1 MRSTSGESISFFNVI
16 SEGAGWKDYLE
27 KYHSEELMN
36 FRKDEYGERMY
47 RYPYITID
55 VLTLMKYEREYAKK
69 SLEETGHAPQ
79 LVNFMSRD
87 LHYNPERVIAEIRSV
102 LDDLKTEYHAE
113 RAEVHFNNAMWPLDI
128 SNIRI
133 DNVGKLYAIRCTVS
147 KMSQTR
153 PVLIDAAWECSR
165 CKNKIYIPQEIGE
178 ALIKP
183 SYCQCN
189 DEKKFVGHIVV
200 KESKYYDFQLIRLME
215 TVDSCEDG
223 RQPQTVD
230 AELIND
236 LCGDLVP
243 GETVLVY
250 GIPILIGKKD
260 NRGNIKTNQEIHIL
274 VVGVNKQD
282 RTEFKITPEDEAE
295 IKRLSELPDI
305 KEKIVNSIAPSIYG
319 QLSFKRSIALVLVS
333 GGKIIFADG
342 TVQRGTSHL
351 IVVGDPG
358 GGKSVVLKAGN
369 RLAVKSTFLSGKG
382 ASGAGLT
389 AAAVKD
395 SFDGGKWSIEAGAL
409 PRCNGGFVFLDEL
422 DKLNDNDREC
432 LHGVLEDGFLI
443 VEKAGLHAKLTAETS
458 LIAAA
463 NPILGRFDEYKSIVE
478 QINLPPA
485 MLSRFDII
493 LTSRDIVDEYNDT
506 RIAEYIVSAHT
517 GNDTFLEPDIPEE
530 MLKKYLHYA
539 RTMVNPVILDKQIER
554 YLIETYVNI
563 RKSGP
568 NLKITAR
575 QLGGIIRLAKSSARL
590 RLSPIIDKSDI
601 SDAVELYMKS
611 LEEITKGE
619 NSTAS
624 ITSIMGVSDSQAA
637 RIKDIFDYMQTHD
650 NEDGIIQKEMIDALV
665 QKGHNEKS
673 LYRTINDLVKHGG
686 KIQRL
691 PNGRL
696 ELAL

>member
-1 MRSTSGESISFFNVI
+1 MESTSGDNISFFNI
-16 SEGAGWKDYLE
+16 MSDGAGWKDYLE

-47 RYPYITID
+47 RYPSITID
-55 VLTLMKYEREYAKK
+55 VITLMKYEREYAKK

-87 LHYNPERVIAEIRSV
+87 LHYNPEKVIAEIRTV

-153 PVLIDAAWECSR
+153 PVLINAAWECAR
-165 CKNKIYIPQEIGE
+165 CKEKVYVPQEIGE

-183 SYCQCN
+183 SYCKCN
-189 DEKKFVGHIVV
+189 EEKKFVGHIVV
-200 KESKYYDFQLIRLME
+200 KDSRYYDFQLIRLME

-282 RTEFKITPEDEAE
+282 RTEFKITLEDEAE

-305 KEKIVNSIAPSIYG
+305 KEKIVNSIAPSIFG
-319 QLSFKRSIALVLVS
+319 QLPFKRSIALVLVS

-443 VEKAGLHAKLTAETS
+443 VEKAGLHARLTAETS

-493 LTSRDIVDEYNDT
+493 LTSRDIVDDYNDT
-506 RIAEYIVSAHT
+506 KIAEYIVSAHT

-539 RTMVNPVILDKQIER
+539 RTTVNPVILDKQIER
-554 YLIETYVNI
+554 YLIETYVSL

-590 RLSPIIDKSDI
+590 RLSPVIDKSDI

-624 ITSIMGVSDSQAA
+624 ITSIMGVCDSQAG

-650 NEDGIIQKEMIDALV
+650 NNDGVIQKEMIDALV
-665 QKGHNEKS
+665 QKGHNDKS